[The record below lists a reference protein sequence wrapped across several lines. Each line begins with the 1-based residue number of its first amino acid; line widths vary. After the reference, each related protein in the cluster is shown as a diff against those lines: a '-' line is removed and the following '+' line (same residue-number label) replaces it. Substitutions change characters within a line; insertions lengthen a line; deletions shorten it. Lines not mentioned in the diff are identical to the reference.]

1 MVDNCTRQV
10 YYNSEKMWFNY
21 QALFDKTKNKVLG
34 KIDNIKV
41 KHTDFDKNVIAREA
55 MFYND
60 KVDINLLNEVSDGD
74 LNIQAYIQNN
84 L

>member
-10 YYNSEKMWFNY
+10 YYNPEKMWFDY

-74 LNIQAYIQNN
+74 LNSQAYIQNN